1 MKTVGIVGGIGPEST
16 IEYYRFIIEGYR
28 ARQSGTGILPVEP
41 QAPEALDSS
50 YPSIIINSVDLTRL
64 VNWIN
69 AGELEPFT
77 DYLVAGVNR
86 LADAGADFA
95 VLAANTPHIVFDQ
108 IRERSRL
115 PLISIA
121 EATCDKARESGLQR
135 LGLLGTRFT
144 MEAKFYPEVFA
155 RAGLTI
161 ITPNETERTFVNEK
175 YFGELLRNVFLPETR
190 DQLLAIIN
198 QMKQR
203 EGIDGLILGGT
214 ELPLILRD
222 AASDL
227 PFLDTTR
234 IHVARIVDELLS

>member
-16 IEYYRFIIEGYR
+16 IEYYRFIIEGYH
-28 ARQSGTGILPVEP
+28 ARQSGTGVPSV
-41 QAPEALDSS
+41 DSHAQDARATN
-50 YPSIIINSVDLTRL
+50 YPLIIINSVDLSRL
-64 VNWIN
+64 IAWIN

-77 DYLVAGVNR
+77 DYLVAAVDQ
-86 LADAGADFA
+86 LAKAGADFA
-95 VLAANTPHIVFDQ
+95 VLAANTPHLVFDQ

-121 EATCDKARESGLQR
+121 EATCDNARELRLKR

-144 MEAKFYPEVFA
+144 MEAKFYPEVFS

-161 ITPNETERTFVNEK
+161 VTPNETERAFVNEK
-175 YFGELLRNVFLPETR
+175 YFGELLQNVFLPETR

-198 QMKQR
+198 QMKGR
-203 EGIDGLILGGT
+203 EAIDGVILGGT
-214 ELPLILRD
+214 ELPLILRG
-222 AASDL
+222 AESDL

>member
-28 ARQSGTGILPVEP
+28 ERQSGTGVSPVDS
-41 QAPEALDSS
+41 QTQNAPG
-50 YPSIIINSVDLTRL
+50 YPSIIINSVDLSRL
-64 VNWIN
+64 IRWIN
-69 AGELEPFT
+69 AGELGPFT
-77 DYLVAGVNR
+77 DYLVAAVEQ
-86 LADAGADFA
+86 LASAGADFA
-95 VLAANTPHIVFDQ
+95 VLAANTPHLVFDQ

-121 EATCDKARESGLQR
+121 EATCDRARELGLKR

-144 MEAKFYPEVFA
+144 MEAKFYPEVFS

-161 ITPNETERTFVNEK
+161 VTPNEAERAFVNEK
-175 YFGELLRNVFLPETR
+175 YFGELLKNVFLPQTR
-190 DQLLAIIN
+190 DQLLAIID

-203 EGIDGLILGGT
+203 DEIDGLILGGT
-214 ELPLILRD
+214 ELPLILRGAD
-222 AASDL
+222 REL

-234 IHVARIVDELLS
+234 IHVTRIVDELLR